1 MKKIM
6 HLNAFMIHSPMN
18 HTVGSWTHPDSTVG
32 SSFAQPDLWQDIA
45 KTLERGK
52 FDAIFFADQLATY
65 GNYRARTDEALIHA
79 VQFPVHDPVLLVPM
93 LAAVTDKLGFAV
105 TPTPALLHVRNH
117 KILAILLPFQGD
129 RLAEHGEGL
138 DCTFSLNIPHKL
150 HAQRRHPHRGPA

>member
-52 FDAIFFADQLATY
+52 FDAIFD
-65 GNYRARTDEALIHA
+65 
-79 VQFPVHDPVLLVPM
+79 
-93 LAAVTDKLGFAV
+93 
-105 TPTPALLHVRNH
+105 
-117 KILAILLPFQGD
+117 
-129 RLAEHGEGL
+129 
-138 DCTFSLNIPHKL
+138 
-150 HAQRRHPHRGPA
+150 AQRAFGAAGVWVKVGFPLAPSPLGGEAVGFTTHHTRQTGH

>member
-18 HTVGSWTHPDSTVG
+18 HTVGSWTPPDSTVG

-105 TPTPALLHVRNH
+105 TLSATYYPPTWRCANFL
-117 KILAILLPFQGD
+117 
-129 RLAEHGEGL
+129 RL
-138 DCTFSLNIPHKL
+138 TT
-150 HAQRRHPHRGPA
+150 